1 MLHHPTAT
9 SATAFLPRASAI
21 VSNCMTGRE
30 GLDGVGLALMP
41 TSVAI
46 SWPSVTNAMVV
57 LAMEITR
64 YVRAP
69 SLRNVDFAVDLH

>member
-1 MLHHPTAT
+1 
-9 SATAFLPRASAI
+9 
-21 VSNCMTGRE
+21 MTGRE

-46 SWPSVTNAMVV
+46 SWPSVTNAMVM